1 MARKKAPAQPIG
13 KRSCPGPN
21 SLMRVLGQR
30 QSKRHTLSCLIKNSK
45 PSRLFTKKLV
55 STFFLHLGTLH
66 LNIALS
72 GSIKKPSIVVT
83 SHRQIAVKSATKKTI
98 ASSERQPLKPKAELP
113 RPYRF
118 RPGTVA
124 LREIRKFQK
133 STDLLLRKL
142 PFQRLVR
149 ELAQKF
155 RVRLSSIALA
165 LMFKIS
171 KSCRA
176 ARLILSLP
184 LHLSWHYRRLLKPI
198 WSRSSKIQ
206 I

>member
-1 MARKKAPAQPIG
+1 M
-13 KRSCPGPN
+13 
-21 SLMRVLGQR
+21 
-30 QSKRHTLSCLIKNSK
+30 
-45 PSRLFTKKLV
+45 PSRLSAKKLV
-55 STFFLHLGTLH
+55 STFSLHLLTLH

-72 GSIKKPSIVVT
+72 GSIKKPSILVT
-83 SHRQIAVKSATKKTI
+83 SHRQIAVKSTTKKTV
-98 ASSERQPLKPKAELP
+98 ASPEPQPLKPKAELP

-133 STDLLLRKL
+133 STGLLLRKL

-155 RVRLSSIALA
+155 RVRLSSIAVASLE
-165 LMFKIS
+165 KS
-171 KSCRA
+171 KLCCATRF
-176 ARLILSLP
+176 ILGSP
-184 LHLSWHYRRLLKPI
+184 LHLSWRYRRLLKHI
-198 WSRSSKIQ
+198 WSRSSKTQ